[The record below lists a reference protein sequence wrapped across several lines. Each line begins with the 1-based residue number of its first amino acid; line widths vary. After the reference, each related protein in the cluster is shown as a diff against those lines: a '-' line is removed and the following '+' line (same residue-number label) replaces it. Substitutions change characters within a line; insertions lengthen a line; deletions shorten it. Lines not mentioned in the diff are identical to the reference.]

1 MSLRK
6 KIGILGAGQLGKML
20 AIEGANWH
28 LHLEALDSSPD
39 SPAAHL
45 VQNMKIGQFGNFD
58 DVVKFGI
65 DKDILTIE
73 IEHVNTEALRVL
85 KAQGKTVIP
94 DPDLLDIIKDK
105 GRQKEF
111 YKSNNL
117 PTSSFEL
124 YKDKKEVLEAVDAGD
139 WLPPFVQKSRTAG
152 YDGKG
157 VVIIK
162 SKDDLNK
169 LLDGPCVIEKAVDID
184 KELAVIAVANA
195 LGELKIFPVVE
206 MLFNPEANLV
216 ENLFCPARIDDS
228 VRQQA
233 EVLARSTMTAYGLK
247 GLLAIEMFL
256 SKDGELLINEV
267 APRPHN
273 SGHHTIEAC
282 VSSQYQ
288 QHLRAL
294 LNLPLGDTSLRSP
307 AMMINLL
314 GHPDHEG
321 PAMYSGIE
329 EIMKIPNVYVHIY
342 GKQLTKPYRKMGHIT
357 ILGDSFEAVNAKA
370 NQIRQTLKVISS

>member
-45 VQNMKIGQFGNFD
+45 VQNMKIGQFSKFD

-117 PTSSFEL
+117 PTSSFKL
-124 YKDKKEVLEAVDAGD
+124 YNDKNEVLEAVDKGD
-139 WLPPFVQKSRTAG
+139 WVPPFVQKSRTAG

-169 LLDGPCVIEKAVDID
+169 LLDGPCVIEKAIDID

-233 EVLARSTMTAYGLK
+233 ESLARSTMTAYGLK

>member
-28 LHLEALDSSPD
+28 LDLEALDSSSN

-45 VQNMKIGQFGNFD
+45 VHKMTEGHFNDYQAVLDFGA
-58 DVVKFGI
+58 
-65 DKDILTIE
+65 DKDIITIE
-73 IEHVNTEALRVL
+73 IEHVNTDALRAL
-85 KAQGKTVIP
+85 KQQGKTVIP
-94 DPDLLDIIKDK
+94 DPDVLDIIKDK

-111 YKSNNL
+111 YKQHDL
-117 PTSSFEL
+117 PTSPFAL
-124 YKDKKEVLEAVDAGD
+124 YNDKAEVLAAVENGTWIA
-139 WLPPFVQKSRTAG
+139 PFVQKSRTAG

-162 SKDDLNK
+162 SNNELHK
-169 LLDGPCVIEKAVDID
+169 LVDGPCVIEEAVDID
-184 KELAVIAVANA
+184 KELAVIAVANKM
-195 LGELKIFPVVE
+195 GELKIFPVVE

-216 ENLFCPARIDDS
+216 ENLFCPARIDDTT
-228 VRQQA
+228 RKAA
-233 EVLARSTMTAYGLK
+233 EALAISTMQAYGLQ

-256 SKDGELLINEV
+256 SKDGEVLINEV

-314 GHPDHEG
+314 GHPDHQG

-329 EIMKIPNVYVHIY
+329 EVLKISNVFVHIY
-342 GKQLTKPYRKMGHIT
+342 GKETTKPFRKMGHIT
-357 ILGDSFEAVNAKA
+357 ILGDDFEAVNTKA